1 MPNDDDQLKN
11 ATTPLQNDDDQKQDD
26 KSQNDIEAAVEEL
39 MQDFDLDLDQAEKL
53 KQLED
58 EGYDEE
64 DALAQVM
71 DA

>member
-11 ATTPLQNDDDQKQDD
+11 AATPLQDDDQKQNN
-26 KSQNDIEAAVEEL
+26 KSQDDIEAAVEEL

>member
-1 MPNDDDQLKN
+1 M
-11 ATTPLQNDDDQKQDD
+11 QNDDDQKPED
-26 KSQNDIEAAVEEL
+26 KQNDDIEAAVEEL
-39 MQDFDLDLDQAEKL
+39 MQDFDLDPDQAQKL

-64 DALAQVM
+64 DALGKAM

>member
-11 ATTPLQNDDDQKQDD
+11 IITPPPNDDDQQSNNQTQSDL
-26 KSQNDIEAAVEEL
+26 EAAVEEL
-39 MQDFDLDLDQAEKL
+39 MQDFDLDPEQAEKL

-64 DALAQVM
+64 DALGKVL
-71 DA
+71 D

>member
-1 MPNDDDQLKN
+1 MS
-11 ATTPLQNDDDQKQDD
+11 NDDDQKPED
-26 KSQNDIEAAVEEL
+26 KQNDDIEAAVEGL

>member
-1 MPNDDDQLKN
+1 M
-11 ATTPLQNDDDQKQDD
+11 QNNDDQKPED
-26 KSQNDIEAAVEEL
+26 KQNDDIEAAVEEL

-53 KQLED
+53 KKLED